1 MMHGPGETPTPE
13 EPPREPT
20 QPTAWHPEDMTYAA
34 DHLKA
39 KRPQS
44 ELDGCL
50 SVIGKIVLT
59 LFVGIFLLG
68 GLIFATC
75 FLSMRR

>member
-1 MMHGPGETPTPE
+1 MIHGPGETPTPE

-20 QPTAWHPEDMTYAA
+20 QQTAWRPEDMLHAT
-34 DHLKA
+34 DHIKP
-39 KRPQS
+39 KPPQS

-50 SVIGKIVLT
+50 AVFGKIVLT
-59 LFVGIFLLG
+59 IVVGIFLIG

-75 FLSMRR
+75 FLSFRR